1 MQIINMKISDIHP
14 YEKNPR
20 FNEDAI
26 EAVANSIK
34 EFGFRSPIVVDKDHV
49 IICGHT
55 RLRSAKLL
63 GLTEVPVIVATDLTP
78 EQVQAYRIADNKTGE
93 IAQWNYDLLP
103 LEIKELQ
110 EANFDLSLLGFDTD
124 ELDRL
129 LNGPE
134 EDTVTEGETDPDAVP
149 EAPEE
154 SDSQRGVLYRLGEH
168 LLLCGDATNA
178 DDMDALMNDG
188 SDDSDADLWLTDPPY
203 NVAYEG
209 SNGLTI
215 ENDNMEDSKF
225 RGFLRSAF
233 ENVKNWM
240 KPGAAFYI
248 FHADSEGYNFRGACH
263 DVELQVRQC
272 LIWKKNSLV
281 LGRQDFHWL
290 HEPVLYGWKEGAAHN
305 WYNDR
310 SQTTVMEF
318 DKPKCNDVHPCL
330 SPETLVMTIRGYVP
344 IGEIEKGDKVLSHD
358 GSFHDVTY
366 VSRHQYRED
375 AIRIGVTGTNFE
387 DCATHNHPYL
397 VAKMNDDGELD
408 IGWCAA
414 EFLKKDDF
422 ILTPQ
427 LQHGTRNDIQK
438 LDAWCYGLWLAQGSL
453 QKVSHAYPKQ
463 YPVFSLDKH
472 KPELQKH
479 VEAWGG
485 KENTKVYPNHGNGI
499 KVIIFDWHKGERCAE
514 LCGKYADKKVIAP
527 EVFQWSRELRL
538 AFYEGYMAG
547 DGCVISTR
555 GHRHSKSVSLALA
568 SQMKFIAESLGYRTS
583 MYKRHAP
590 KGTGIGERKFKTTL
604 PFYSSDYRD
613 GERSFEQREIE
624 FDGQKYW
631 LRRVKKVAAIP
642 YDGDVINLNV
652 NGAHTFQTAIGM
664 SHNTMKPIEMLIYL
678 IQNSSQRGELV
689 VDTFGGSGST
699 MIACEQ
705 TGRKCRM
712 MELDPKYCDVIR
724 RRWAEFVHG
733 EGCDWKA
740 LTSPVEANVEIDAE
754 AVSHD

>member
-1 MQIINMKISDIHP
+1 MMNIVIKKVDEIEP

-20 FNEDAI
+20 FNDDAVD
-26 EAVANSIK
+26 AVAKSIK
-34 EFGFRSPIVVDKDHV
+34 EFGFKVPIVVDKDNV
-49 IICGHT
+49 IITGHT

-110 EANFDLSLLGFDTD
+110 DANFDLSLLGFDTD

-149 EAPEE
+149 EVPEE
-154 SDSQRGVLYRLGEH
+154 SDSQRGVLYRLGDH

-240 KPGAAFYI
+240 KPGSSFYI
-248 FHADSEGYNFRGACH
+248 FHADSEAYNFRGACR
-263 DVELQVRQC
+263 DVEMPVHETLYWV
-272 LIWKKNSLV
+272 KNSLV
-281 LGRQDFHWL
+281 LGRLDYHYKS
-290 HEPVLYGWKEGAAHN
+290 EPCLYGWKPGAAHH
-305 WYNDR
+305 WYSDR
-310 SQTTVMEF
+310 CQTNIMEF
-318 DKPKCNDVHPCL
+318 DKPRCNAEHP
-330 SPETLVMTIRGYVP
+330 
-344 IGEIEKGDKVLSHD
+344 
-358 GSFHDVTY
+358 
-366 VSRHQYRED
+366 
-375 AIRIGVTGTNFE
+375 
-387 DCATHNHPYL
+387 
-397 VAKMNDDGELD
+397 
-408 IGWCAA
+408 
-414 EFLKKDDF
+414 
-422 ILTPQ
+422 
-427 LQHGTRNDIQK
+427 
-438 LDAWCYGLWLAQGSL
+438 
-453 QKVSHAYPKQ
+453 
-463 YPVFSLDKH
+463 
-472 KPELQKH
+472 
-479 VEAWGG
+479 
-485 KENTKVYPNHGNGI
+485 
-499 KVIIFDWHKGERCAE
+499 
-514 LCGKYADKKVIAP
+514 
-527 EVFQWSRELRL
+527 
-538 AFYEGYMAG
+538 
-547 DGCVISTR
+547 
-555 GHRHSKSVSLALA
+555 
-568 SQMKFIAESLGYRTS
+568 
-583 MYKRHAP
+583 
-590 KGTGIGERKFKTTL
+590 
-604 PFYSSDYRD
+604 
-613 GERSFEQREIE
+613 
-624 FDGQKYW
+624 
-631 LRRVKKVAAIP
+631 
-642 YDGDVINLNV
+642 
-652 NGAHTFQTAIGM
+652 
-664 SHNTMKPIEMLIYL
+664 TMKPIEMLIYL

-740 LTSPVEANVEIDAE
+740 LTPPVEANVEIDTE